1 MVTLAEVAAA
11 MGRKPEKVEAE
22 ARELGLTVRDD
33 WAGRRAL
40 TVDEARALASGAAR
54 RHYEHTQGWER
65 HLAECKAWHGARDQA
80 ARDAARKVRDAARR
94 SAAPGMVAA
103 EARQA
108 ALEAGENYERQV
120 QRPTYNGTTA
130 AVLEYVTLEEAR

>member
-1 MVTLAEVAAA
+1 
-11 MGRKPEKVEAE
+11 
-22 ARELGLTVRDD
+22 
-33 WAGRRAL
+33 
-40 TVDEARALASGAAR
+40 
-54 RHYEHTQGWER
+54 
-65 HLAECKAWHGARDQA
+65 
-80 ARDAARKVRDAARR
+80 
-94 SAAPGMVAA
+94 MVAA